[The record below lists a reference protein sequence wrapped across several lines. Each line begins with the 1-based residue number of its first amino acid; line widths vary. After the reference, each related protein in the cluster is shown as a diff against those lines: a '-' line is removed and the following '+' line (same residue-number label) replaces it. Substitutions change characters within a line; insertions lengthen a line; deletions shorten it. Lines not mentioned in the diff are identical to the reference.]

1 MLDSVPTLSIVPS
14 TLSHV
19 EPRLAVLQFA
29 NAPDKIEVKCYAID
43 QKDTNKGEVISVKD
57 MTFQMKEGRHLYEI
71 IAEWTDNE
79 ESSGKAYYA
88 FQTIMPAL
96 EIVDV
101 DSIETNIFAGT
112 IRDTY
117 LYSDSKL
124 TKLSLGIPK
133 GTKVYVLETDTPNG
147 SSKIVYGDYMGWTPS
162 INLQLGEVS
171 NETVEITSA
180 IASVLNEKYRA
191 EKPDGLLHI
200 ENYHLLAN
208 ETASGTPLKTVYKG
222 VAEMRH
228 LSYCFE
234 KCYNVGGSF
243 CGVIRLISERI

>member
-101 DSIETNIFAGT
+101 DSIETN
-112 IRDTY
+112 
-117 LYSDSKL
+117 
-124 TKLSLGIPK
+124 KLSLGIPK

-228 LSYCFE
+228 LSYFFE
-234 KCYNVGGSF
+234 KWYNVGGSF

>member
-147 SSKIVYGDYMGWTPS
+147 Y
-162 INLQLGEVS
+162 
-171 NETVEITSA
+171 
-180 IASVLNEKYRA
+180 LNC
-191 EKPDGLLHI
+191 LLK
-200 ENYHLLAN
+200 
-208 ETASGTPLKTVYKG
+208 S
-222 VAEMRH
+222 
-228 LSYCFE
+228 
-234 KCYNVGGSF
+234 
-243 CGVIRLISERI
+243 